1 MHPKVARRSPTRLV
15 LTVKEVAPGRYGR
28 NRRLPRRNHHNRTE
42 VGASLVK
49 ACVACAISCV
59 VLAATI
65 PSFTDMLQARRLEGL
80 SAELTGDLHLA
91 RTSAI
96 LRNESVRLTI
106 GQLADGKSCYAV
118 HTGPSLACDCGRT
131 AEPICADGGGLIKV
145 NQIDHEHIRLLSESA
160 SVMWHPIRG
169 TVTPT
174 ATYRLTM
181 PDGRGVNHV
190 VNLMGR
196 VRVCSSGGS
205 VSAYPAC

>member
-1 MHPKVARRSPTRLV
+1 MQSDADYNSTTRPSFTAKDVQPATCGRSRR
-15 LTVKEVAPGRYGR
+15 
-28 NRRLPRRNHHNRTE
+28 PRPAFLDRTQA
-42 VGASLVK
+42 GISLVE
-49 ACVACAISCV
+49 ASVACAISCV
-59 VLAATI
+59 VLAATLL
-65 PSFTDMLQARRLEGL
+65 SFTDMLHAKQLEGL

-91 RTSAI
+91 RTAAV

-118 HTGPSLACDCGRT
+118 HTGPSLVCDCGR
-131 AEPICADGGGLIKV
+131 APEAICAEGGDLIKAS
-145 NQIDHEHIRLLSESA
+145 QIDHEHIRLRSESA

-169 TVTPT
+169 TITPT

-196 VRVCSSGGS
+196 VRVCSSGVA
-205 VSAYPAC
+205 VSTYPAC